1 MKGRRGRSPFVAL
14 DHIKDFNEL
23 KVTLQGKPFT
33 RDMFRNEL
41 KKINI
46 PCNNMFWVGFIKLRI
61 IKRISREQFVFC
73 DDKPVHF
80 KLLESIYLD
89 YCNRLAGYMRNS
101 EVKKAKEEQES
112 QVAAAVRLLKGLG
125 FQIYAPVEDLYSKL

>member
-89 YCNRLAGYMRNS
+89 YCNRLAGYVRNS

-112 QVAAAVRLLKGLG
+112 QIAAAVRLLKGLG

>member
-1 MKGRRGRSPFVAL
+1 MKGKRGRNPFVAL

-23 KVTLQGKPFT
+23 KVALQGKPFT

-61 IKRISREQFVFC
+61 IKRVSREQFVFC

-89 YCNRLAGYMRNS
+89 YCNRLAGYIRNS

-112 QVAAAVRLLKGLG
+112 QIAAAVRLLKGLG

>member
-23 KVTLQGKPFT
+23 KAALQGKPFT
-33 RDMFRNEL
+33 KDMFRNEL

-61 IKRISREQFVFC
+61 IKRVSREQFVFC

-89 YCNRLAGYMRNS
+89 YCNRLAGYIRNS
-101 EVKKAKEEQES
+101 EDKKAREEQES
-112 QVAAAVRLLKGLG
+112 QIAAAVRLLKGLG

>member
-1 MKGRRGRSPFVAL
+1 MKGRRGRNPFVAL

-23 KVTLQGKPFT
+23 KVALQGKPFT

-112 QVAAAVRLLKGLG
+112 QIAAAVRLLKGLG

>member
-1 MKGRRGRSPFVAL
+1 MKGRRGRNPFVAL

-61 IKRISREQFVFC
+61 VKRISREQFVFC

-80 KLLESIYLD
+80 KLLENIYLD
-89 YCNRLAGYMRNS
+89 YCNRLARYVRNS
-101 EVKKAKEEQES
+101 EVKKAREEQES

>member
-1 MKGRRGRSPFVAL
+1 MKGRRGRNPFVAL

-33 RDMFRNEL
+33 KDTFRNEL

-46 PCNNMFWVGFIKLRI
+46 PWNNMFWVGFIKLRI

-89 YCNRLAGYMRNS
+89 YCNRLAGYIRNS

-112 QVAAAVRLLKGLG
+112 QIAAAVRLLKGLG

>member
-23 KVTLQGKPFT
+23 KVALQGKPFT
-33 RDMFRNEL
+33 KDMFRNEL

-112 QVAAAVRLLKGLG
+112 QIAAAVRLLKGLG

>member
-1 MKGRRGRSPFVAL
+1 MAL

-23 KVTLQGKPFT
+23 KAALQGKPFT
-33 RDMFRNEL
+33 KDTFRNEL

-61 IKRISREQFVFC
+61 IKRVSREQFVFC
-73 DDKPVHF
+73 DNKPVHF

-112 QVAAAVRLLKGLG
+112 QIAAAVRLLKGLG

>member
-33 RDMFRNEL
+33 KDTFRNEL

-46 PCNNMFWVGFIKLRI
+46 PCNNMFWFGFIKLRI

-89 YCNRLAGYMRNS
+89 YCNRLTGYIRNS
-101 EVKKAKEEQES
+101 EVKKAREEQES
-112 QVAAAVRLLKGLG
+112 QIAAAVRLLKGLG

>member
-33 RDMFRNEL
+33 KDTFRNEL

-46 PCNNMFWVGFIKLRI
+46 PCNDMFWVGFIKLRI

-89 YCNRLAGYMRNS
+89 YCNRLAGYIRNS
-101 EVKKAKEEQES
+101 EVKKAREKQES
-112 QVAAAVRLLKGLG
+112 QIAAAVRLLKGLG

>member
-89 YCNRLAGYMRNS
+89 YCNRLAGYIRNS
-101 EVKKAKEEQES
+101 EVKKAREEQES
-112 QVAAAVRLLKGLG
+112 QIAAAVRLLKGLG

>member
-1 MKGRRGRSPFVAL
+1 MKGRRGRNPFVAL

-33 RDMFRNEL
+33 KDTFRNEL

-89 YCNRLAGYMRNS
+89 YCNRLTGYIRNS
-101 EVKKAKEEQES
+101 EVKKAREEQES

>member
-14 DHIKDFNEL
+14 DHIKDCNEL
-23 KVTLQGKPFT
+23 KAALKGKPFT
-33 RDMFRNEL
+33 KDMFRNEL

-89 YCNRLAGYMRNS
+89 YCNRLAGYVRNS
-101 EVKKAKEEQES
+101 EVKKAREEQES
-112 QVAAAVRLLKGLG
+112 QIAAAVRLLKGLG

>member
-33 RDMFRNEL
+33 KDVFRNEL

-46 PCNNMFWVGFIKLRI
+46 PCNDMFWVGFLKLKV
-61 IKRISREQFVFC
+61 IKRISKEQFAFV
-73 DDKPVHF
+73 DNKPVHF

-89 YCNRLAGYMRNS
+89 YCDRLTGYIRNS
-101 EVKKAKEEQES
+101 EVRKAREEQEA
-112 QVAAAVRLLKGLG
+112 QIAEAVKLLKSLG

>member
-23 KVTLQGKPFT
+23 KAAIQGEPFT
-33 RDMFRNEL
+33 KDMFRNEL

-73 DDKPVHF
+73 DNKPVHF

-89 YCNRLAGYMRNS
+89 YCNRLAGYVRNS
-101 EVKKAKEEQES
+101 EVKKAREEQES

>member
-1 MKGRRGRSPFVAL
+1 MKGRRGRNPFVAL

-23 KVTLQGKPFT
+23 KVALQGKPFT

-89 YCNRLAGYMRNS
+89 YCNRLAGYVHNS

-112 QVAAAVRLLKGLG
+112 QIAAAVRLLKGLG

>member
-1 MKGRRGRSPFVAL
+1 MKGKRGRNPFVAL

-23 KVTLQGKPFT
+23 KVALQGKPFT
-33 RDMFRNEL
+33 RDTFRNEL

-89 YCNRLAGYMRNS
+89 YCNRLAGYVRNS

-112 QVAAAVRLLKGLG
+112 QIAAAVRLLKGLG

>member
-23 KVTLQGKPFT
+23 KVALQGKPFT
-33 RDMFRNEL
+33 KDMFRNEL

-89 YCNRLAGYMRNS
+89 YCNRLTGYIRNS
-101 EVKKAKEEQES
+101 EVKKAREEQES
-112 QVAAAVRLLKGLG
+112 QIAAAVRLLKGLG

>member
-33 RDMFRNEL
+33 KDMFRNEL

-46 PCNNMFWVGFIKLRI
+46 PCNDMFWVGFIKLRV
-61 IKRISREQFVFC
+61 IKRISKEQFAFV
-73 DDKPVHF
+73 DNKPVHF

-89 YCNRLAGYMRNS
+89 YCNRLAGYIRNS

-112 QVAAAVRLLKGLG
+112 QIAAAVRLLKGLG

>member
-1 MKGRRGRSPFVAL
+1 MKGRRGRSPFVAF

-89 YCNRLAGYMRNS
+89 YCNRLAGYVRNS
-101 EVKKAKEEQES
+101 EVKKAREEQES

>member
-1 MKGRRGRSPFVAL
+1 MKGRRGRNPFVAL

-23 KVTLQGKPFT
+23 KAALRGKPFT
-33 RDMFRNEL
+33 KDMFRNEL

-46 PCNNMFWVGFIKLRI
+46 PCNDMFWVGFIKLRI
-61 IKRISREQFVFC
+61 IKRVSREQFVFC

-112 QVAAAVRLLKGLG
+112 QIAAAVRLLKGLG

>member
-23 KVTLQGKPFT
+23 KAALKGKPFT
-33 RDMFRNEL
+33 KDMFRNEL

-61 IKRISREQFVFC
+61 IKRISRERFVFC

-89 YCNRLAGYMRNS
+89 YCNRLAGYVRNS
-101 EVKKAKEEQES
+101 EVKKAREEQES
-112 QVAAAVRLLKGLG
+112 QIAAAVRLLKGLG

>member
-1 MKGRRGRSPFVAL
+1 MKGRRGRNPFVAL

-23 KVTLQGKPFT
+23 KAALRGKPFT
-33 RDMFRNEL
+33 KDMFRNEL

-112 QVAAAVRLLKGLG
+112 QIAAAVRLLKGLG

>member
-23 KVTLQGKPFT
+23 KDALQGKPFT
-33 RDMFRNEL
+33 KDMFRNEL

-73 DDKPVHF
+73 NDKPVHF

-89 YCNRLAGYMRNS
+89 YCNRLAGYVRNS
-101 EVKKAKEEQES
+101 EVKKAREEQES
-112 QVAAAVRLLKGLG
+112 QIAAAVRLLKGLG

>member
-1 MKGRRGRSPFVAL
+1 MAL

-23 KVTLQGKPFT
+23 KAALKGKPFT
-33 RDMFRNEL
+33 KDMFRNEL

-61 IKRISREQFVFC
+61 IKRISREQFVFY

-89 YCNRLAGYMRNS
+89 YCNRLAGYMHNS

-112 QVAAAVRLLKGLG
+112 QIAAAVRLLKGLG

>member
-1 MKGRRGRSPFVAL
+1 MKGRKGRNPFVAL

-23 KVTLQGKPFT
+23 KAALQGKPFT
-33 RDMFRNEL
+33 KDMFRNEL

>member
-23 KVTLQGKPFT
+23 KAALQGKPFT
-33 RDMFRNEL
+33 KNLFRNEL
-41 KKINI
+41 RKISI
-46 PCNNMFWVGFIKLRI
+46 PCNHMFWSSFIKLRI
-61 IKRISREQFVFC
+61 IKRISREQFAFVNN
-73 DDKPVHF
+73 KPVHF

-89 YCNRLAGYMRNS
+89 YCNRLAGYVRNP
-101 EVKKAKEEQES
+101 EVRKAKEEQDAQIAE
-112 QVAAAVRLLKGLG
+112 AVKLLKGLG

>member
-89 YCNRLAGYMRNS
+89 YCNRLAGYIRNS
-101 EVKKAKEEQES
+101 EVKKAREEQES

>member
-1 MKGRRGRSPFVAL
+1 MKGRRGRNPFVAL

-23 KVTLQGKPFT
+23 KAALRGKPFT
-33 RDMFRNEL
+33 KDMFRNEL

-61 IKRISREQFVFC
+61 IKRVSREQFVFV

-112 QVAAAVRLLKGLG
+112 QIAAAVRLLKGLG

>member
-1 MKGRRGRSPFVAL
+1 MKGKTGRNPFVAL

-23 KVTLQGKPFT
+23 KAALKGKPFT
-33 RDMFRNEL
+33 KDMFRNEL

-73 DDKPVHF
+73 DNKPVHF

-112 QVAAAVRLLKGLG
+112 QIAAAVRLLKGLG

>member
-23 KVTLQGKPFT
+23 KITLQGKPFT
-33 RDMFRNEL
+33 RDTFRNEL

-89 YCNRLAGYMRNS
+89 YCNRLAGYIRNS
-101 EVKKAKEEQES
+101 EVKKAREEQES
-112 QVAAAVRLLKGLG
+112 QIAAAVRLLKGLG

>member
-23 KVTLQGKPFT
+23 KAALQGKPFT
-33 RDMFRNEL
+33 KDMFRNEL

-46 PCNNMFWVGFIKLRI
+46 PCNNMFWVGFLKLKV
-61 IKRISREQFVFC
+61 IKRISKEQFAIV
-73 DDKPVHF
+73 DNKPVHF

-89 YCNRLAGYMRNS
+89 YCDRLTGYIRNS
-101 EVKKAKEEQES
+101 EVRKAREEQEA
-112 QVAAAVRLLKGLG
+112 QIAEAVRFLKGLG

>member
-1 MKGRRGRSPFVAL
+1 MKGKRGRSPFVAL

-33 RDMFRNEL
+33 KDTFRNEL

-89 YCNRLAGYMRNS
+89 YCNRLAGYVRNS
-101 EVKKAKEEQES
+101 EVKKAREEQES

>member
-23 KVTLQGKPFT
+23 KVTLQGKPIT
-33 RDMFRNEL
+33 KDMFRNEL

-46 PCNNMFWVGFIKLRI
+46 PCNDMFWVGFIKLRI

-89 YCNRLAGYMRNS
+89 YCNRLAGYIRNS
-101 EVKKAKEEQES
+101 EVKKAREEQES
-112 QVAAAVRLLKGLG
+112 QIAAAVRLLKGLG

>member
-23 KVTLQGKPFT
+23 KDALQGKPFT
-33 RDMFRNEL
+33 KDMFRNEL

-73 DDKPVHF
+73 NDKPVHF

-89 YCNRLAGYMRNS
+89 YCNRLAGYVRNS
-101 EVKKAKEEQES
+101 EVKKAREEQES
-112 QVAAAVRLLKGLG
+112 QIAAAVRLLKGLG
-125 FQIYAPVEDLYSKL
+125 FQIYAPIEDLYSKL

>member
-23 KVTLQGKPFT
+23 KAALQGKPFT
-33 RDMFRNEL
+33 KDTFRNEL

-73 DDKPVHF
+73 DNKPVHF

-112 QVAAAVRLLKGLG
+112 QIAAAVRLLKGLG

>member
-33 RDMFRNEL
+33 KDTFRNEL

-89 YCNRLAGYMRNS
+89 YCNRLTGYIRNS
-101 EVKKAKEEQES
+101 EVKKAREEQEA
-112 QVAAAVRLLKGLG
+112 QIAEAVKLLKSLG